1 MPPSLVYMC
10 FIVWPMPGSFFLI
23 ASSVTLAPAEPFVAD
38 TAACDACEACG
49 GIVVFAAEVAEDADG
64 AATAGSCFA
73 SAAKDAD
80 WIDRR
85 VRTMSRGY
93 VTVTEVMPA
102 NAPQTRRS
110 TAERGAPGVVSKP
123 CLIDQSD
130 SHTMRSLLSIQYWSL
145 DIHQW
150 LVSCLGCSCIQR
162 APGVRRSLLCCCERS
177 CPLCCC
183 CSALLLL
190 CLAAALLRR
199 HPHHTQKKTV
209 NQTYLLIDIVTPKLH
224 RRIGHNAYTIRAIA
238 RHHTSPTLLPP
249 HLAQRL
255 GNAHLILIA
264 AHILHLEQDLEAL
277 ERTDDGAGDGARDAA
292 GDEGRD
298 DRL

>member
-10 FIVWPMPGSFFLI
+10 FIVSPMPGSFFLI
-23 ASSVTLAPAEPFVAD
+23 ASCVTLAPADPFVAD

-64 AATAGSCFA
+64 AATAESCFA

-130 SHTMRSLLSIQYWSL
+130 SHIMRSLLSIQYGRS
-145 DIHQW
+145 IYASGSFR
-150 LVSCLGCSCIQR
+150 VSDAR
-162 APGVRRSLLCCCERS
+162 AFNTRRVFVDRCCAVATGPARSAAAAAALL
-177 CPLCCC
+177 CC

-190 CLAAALLRR
+190 YSAAT
-199 HPHHTQKKTV
+199 HTTRKIKP
-209 NQTYLLIDIVTPKLH
+209 QTK
-224 RRIGHNAYTIRAIA
+224 
-238 RHHTSPTLLPP
+238 HTFL
-249 HLAQRL
+249 
-255 GNAHLILIA
+255 
-264 AHILHLEQDLEAL
+264 
-277 ERTDDGAGDGARDAA
+277 
-292 GDEGRD
+292 
-298 DRL
+298 